1 MACLTTMQLS
11 RWFRS
16 VTGSITLTTTS
27 QQILSNDAQRVAW
40 MVWAANGTSDFHLGF
55 GVDAIVDAS
64 YRVRPSV
71 DSPRLFHLAEF
82 GDVAQ
87 KSVTGIMGAGTQ
99 VIGHLQILATEE
111 MLSLPEP
118 KIRELIFGK

>member
-1 MACLTTMQLS
+1 M
-11 RWFRS
+11 
-16 VTGSITLTTTS
+16 TGSITLTTTS

-55 GVDAIVDAS
+55 GIDAIVDAS